1 MMLSNRIPFCTR
13 PCYAAAMADNAHFES
28 VAARTLAAA
37 RAEAGLSL
45 RAVARRAGTSH
56 ATLHAYETGAKSPSA
71 ATFLRILDAC
81 GFAVDV
87 VLSPRV
93 RWQDG
98 IYRGDE
104 LADVLDLAGR
114 FPARAA
120 RHMDYPVFPSRP

>member
-1 MMLSNRIPFCTR
+1 
-13 PCYAAAMADNAHFES
+13 MADNSHFES
-28 VAARTLAAA
+28 LAARTLAEA
-37 RAEAGLSL
+37 RAQAGLSL
-45 RAVARRAGTSH
+45 REVARRAGTSH
-56 ATLHAYETGAKSPSA
+56 ATLHAYEAGAKSPSA

-87 VLSPRV
+87 MLSPRV

-104 LADVLDLAGR
+104 LESVLELAGR

-120 RHMDYPVFPSRP
+120 RHMDYPVFGRRP